1 MLDKPYA
8 MVGVPLIAAPTDE
21 EAEFLATTAF
31 QRVLALMRGQSLVLR
46 PPVESMVGRW
56 QPHEQQAVGDFLGLA
71 VIGGPEKVRARLE
84 ILLEQTGADELIFT
98 GDLYQHEH
106 RLRSFEIV
114 AGLR

>member
-1 MLDKPYA
+1 
-8 MVGVPLIAAPTDE
+8 
-21 EAEFLATTAF
+21 
-31 QRVLALMRGQSLVLR
+31 
-46 PPVESMVGRW
+46 MVGRW

-84 ILLEQTGADELIFT
+84 VLLEQSGADELIFT
-98 GDLYQHEH
+98 CDLYQPEH